1 MQSYGLRASLLDFY
15 FSAVFPETDSVNP
28 NFWQRSCRYFSYV
41 SLIFVA
47 VIFSAGA
54 AQGQGQ
60 GLLARGT
67 LSFSPSPGSFGSVNV
82 GSSKT
87 ITLTVK
93 NTGSAPVNIS
103 GESVHATGFSSSGL
117 MVPHTISAG
126 SYITLSVKFAPTGSG
141 LFSAYVLFTSNAMNG
156 SAQYSVSGTGVTAAS
171 AVATT
176 PSSVSFGTVA
186 NGTTNSQSVQ
196 LKN

>member
-1 MQSYGLRASLLDFY
+1 MQSYGPRASLLDFY
-15 FSAVFPETDSVNP
+15 FSAVFPETDSTNP
-28 NFWQRSCRYFSYV
+28 NLWQRSCRYFSYV
-41 SLIFVA
+41 SFMFVA

-54 AQGQGQ
+54 AQGQG
-60 GLLARGT
+60 RGT

-103 GESVHATGFSSSGL
+103 GESVHATGFSSTGL
-117 MVPHTISAG
+117 TVPHTIAAG

-141 LFSAYVLFTSNAMNG
+141 LFSGYVLFTSNATNG
-156 SAQYSVSGTGVTAAS
+156 SAQYSLSGTGVTAVGT
-171 AVATT
+171 VATT

-186 NGTTNSQSVQ
+186 NGTTNSQLVE
-196 LKN
+196 LKTT